1 MHEHTHTNTQ
11 FYIRNYSLDENLV
24 LWSVTVKEMVLK
36 EVYLRRQRSE
46 TS

>member
-1 MHEHTHTNTQ
+1 MHEHRHTNTQ

-36 EVYLRRQRSE
+36 RSLFE
-46 TS
+46 EAKK